1 MQIPEWGQFWA
12 LVSASSGAIVLLLI
26 DILVRIWPALS
37 AELERAK
44 KYLVLIAAIIVPMIV
59 QQIVTT
65 VPEPDP
71 VVWQIMLIAGTYAVH
86 EWLFRFIQ
94 RPVER
99 YMAKQQA
106 PPDSPA

>member
-1 MQIPEWGQFWA
+1 MEIPAWGQFWA

-44 KYLVLIAAIIVPMIV
+44 KYLVLIGAIIVPMLV

-86 EWLFRFIQ
+86 ELLYRFLQ
-94 RPVER
+94 KPVLSKLDER
-99 YMAKQQA
+99 KL
-106 PPDSPA
+106 PPA